1 MQMPIKKRFSSAD
14 SHLSLFKKTFD
25 NKRIQKSDDGSKHN
39 IKIVK
44 VLHLLER
51 YTLELF
57 PTRILQFIF

>member
-1 MQMPIKKRFSSAD
+1 MPVKKRFSFVN
-14 SHLSLFKKTFD
+14 SHISFFKKTFD
-25 NKRIQKSDDGSKHN
+25 NKRVQKPDDGSKHN